1 MFHCKWFAL
10 FVMHC
15 LYMAG
20 NAVELNKLLHT
31 VSWSGRH
38 FVYKA
43 DFHFLLYEMF
53 ALSVGV
59 L

>member
-1 MFHCKWFAL
+1 MFHCKWFGL

-20 NAVELNKLLHT
+20 NVVELNKLLHT

-38 FVYKA
+38 IVYET
-43 DFHFLLYEMF
+43 DFHFLLYEKF